1 MTVLSLVR
9 KNTKN
14 DKIPNPSLTGVT
26 RVFRHSHDGN
36 LSFSLLAPIMFIVV
50 FVLSGTANKSH
61 QPITL

>member
-1 MTVLSLVR
+1 MAAVTLVQ
-9 KNTKN
+9 KNAEN
-14 DKIPNPSLTGVT
+14 RKIPNPSLTGLT

-50 FVLSGTANKSH
+50 FVLSGTVNKSH